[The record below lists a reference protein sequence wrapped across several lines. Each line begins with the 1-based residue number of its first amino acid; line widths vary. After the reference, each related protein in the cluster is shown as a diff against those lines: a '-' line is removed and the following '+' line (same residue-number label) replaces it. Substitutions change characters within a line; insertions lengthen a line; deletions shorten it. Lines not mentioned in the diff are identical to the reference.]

1 VEVEMNTITAT
12 RARSDLF
19 NLIKKIVK
27 GHRQV
32 KITTKEGTAV
42 LLSEEE
48 YENLLETLHLLS
60 MPGLKDSISEADEE
74 ISRGETYS
82 IDEVFE

>member
-1 VEVEMNTITAT
+1 MNTITAT
-12 RARSDLF
+12 RARTDLF

-32 KITTKEGTAV
+32 RITTKEGTAV

-60 MPGLKDSISEADEE
+60 IPGFKDSISQADEE

-82 IDEVFE
+82 IDEAFEE

>member
-1 VEVEMNTITAT
+1 MNTINAT
-12 RARSDLF
+12 KARSNLF
-19 NLIKKIVK
+19 NLIKRIVK
-27 GHRQV
+27 GHRQI
-32 KITTKEGTAV
+32 KITSKEGTAV

-60 MPGLKDSISEADEE
+60 IPGFKESVKQADEE

-82 IDEVFE
+82 IDEAFEE

>member
-1 VEVEMNTITAT
+1 MNTINAT
-12 RARSDLF
+12 KARSDLF

-32 KITTKEGTAV
+32 KITSKEGTAV

-48 YENLLETLHLLS
+48 YENLIETLHLLS
-60 MPGLKDSISEADEE
+60 IPGLKESIRQADKE
-74 ISRGETYS
+74 ITSGETYS
-82 IDEVFE
+82 IGEAFEE